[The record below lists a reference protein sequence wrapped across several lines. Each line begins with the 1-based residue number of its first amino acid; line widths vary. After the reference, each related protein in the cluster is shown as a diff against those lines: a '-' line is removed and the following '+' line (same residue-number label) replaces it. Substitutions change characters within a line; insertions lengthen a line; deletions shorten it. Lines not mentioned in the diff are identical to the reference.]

1 MVTIK
6 DVAKETGVSPS
17 TVSRVIADNP
27 RISPD
32 TKQKVREAMERL
44 GYHTNIHARNLVAK
58 STKAIGAIMP
68 SSANKALQNPFFPEV
83 LRGIGSVIH
92 ERQYSLTLSSGETEQ
107 EILEEVQ
114 RMVYGSY
121 VDGLILL
128 YSRVEDPVVAFLEER
143 DFPYVMIGKPFAR
156 LEEITH
162 VDNDNFMAGKQI
174 TNHLIARGHEKIA
187 FIGGSKDLFV
197 TRDRESGYLAALT
210 DADLPHDED
219 YVIHTEFLK
228 SGGKEAV
235 EQLLSL
241 PIRPTGIV
249 VTDDLMSL
257 GVLSTLE
264 ESGVQVP
271 HDISLVSF
279 NNAYLSEITKPALT
293 TVDINIHE
301 LGAQSARALIERTI
315 DNKIPPKRIIVP
327 YTIIYRGSVKEQ
339 K

>member
-6 DVAKETGVSPS
+6 DVAKATGVSPS

-32 TKQKVREAMERL
+32 TKKKVREAMEKL
-44 GYHTNIHARNLVAK
+44 GYHTNIHARNLAAK
-58 STKAIGAIMP
+58 STRAIGAIMP
-68 SSANKALQNPFFPEV
+68 SSADKALQNPFFPEV
-83 LRGIGSVIH
+83 LRGIGAVIH

-121 VDGLILL
+121 VDGVILL
-128 YSRVEDPVVAFLEER
+128 YSRVDDPVVAFLEEKG
-143 DFPYVMIGKPFAR
+143 FPFVMIGKPFSR
-156 LEEITH
+156 LDEITH
-162 VDNDNFMAGKQI
+162 VDNDNFTAGKQI
-174 TNHLIARGHEKIA
+174 TNHLIARGHDRIA

-197 TRDRESGYLAALT
+197 TRDRESGYQSALE
-210 DADLPHDED
+210 DAGLPVRDG
-219 YVIHTEFLK
+219 YIIHTEFLK

-241 PIRPTGIV
+241 AVRPTGIV

-271 HDISLVSF
+271 RDISLVSF
-279 NNAYLSEITKPALT
+279 NNAYLSEITRPALT
-293 TVDINIHE
+293 TVDINIYA
-301 LGAQSARALIERTI
+301 LGAQSAMALIERTI
-315 DNKIPPKRIIVP
+315 DKTIKPKRIIVP
-327 YTIIYRGSVKEQ
+327 YNIIYRSSVREYK
-339 K
+339 